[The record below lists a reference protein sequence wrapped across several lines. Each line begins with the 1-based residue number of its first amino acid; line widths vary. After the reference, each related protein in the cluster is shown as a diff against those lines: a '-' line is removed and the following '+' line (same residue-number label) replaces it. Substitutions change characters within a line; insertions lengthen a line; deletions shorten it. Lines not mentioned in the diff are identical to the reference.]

1 MANLRDYQRGY
12 VAGRARTKNDARR
25 DFWQAV
31 LLKSMESTMSGAWVR
46 GGKKMSHPGL
56 IMEVSAELADRA
68 LEEAEKRGFA

>member
-46 GGKKMSHPGL
+46 GGKKCPTR
-56 IMEVSAELADRA
+56 V
-68 LEEAEKRGFA
+68 